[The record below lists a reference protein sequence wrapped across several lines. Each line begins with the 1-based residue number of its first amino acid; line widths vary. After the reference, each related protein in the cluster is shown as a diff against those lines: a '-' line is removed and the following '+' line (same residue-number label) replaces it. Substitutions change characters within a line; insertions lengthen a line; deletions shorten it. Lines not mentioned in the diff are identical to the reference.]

1 MRDVL
6 GEVRQNG
13 YVVPDLQEGVRF
25 WTEVMGV
32 GPFFLLDHISMPG
45 FTYRGEAANPVIS
58 VAFSHHGNLQIE
70 LIQPHDDEPSMF
82 RDFLRSGQRG
92 LHHVACW
99 TNDYD
104 RDKAAMLAGGF
115 EVGHASELKTGEN
128 DLVSARFCYVEN
140 KAIPGMIVEI
150 LERTPLGDLMQH
162 GIEEA
167 ARNWDGAGPII
178 RPVASLF

>member
-1 MRDVL
+1 MQDIL
-6 GEVRQNG
+6 GPIRQNG
-13 YVVPDLQEGVRF
+13 HVVKDLREAVKF

-32 GPFFLLDHISMPG
+32 GPFFLLDRITMPG
-45 FTYRGEAANPVIS
+45 FNYQGRPADPVIS

-70 LIQPHDDEPSMF
+70 LIQQHNNEPSMF
-82 RDFLRSGQRG
+82 KEFLDSGQHG

-115 EVGHASELKTGEN
+115 EVGHASEADSDDE
-128 DLVSARFCYVEN
+128 LVSARFCYVYN
-140 KAIPGMIVEI
+140 SRIPGMIVEI
-150 LERTPLGDLMQH
+150 LERTEAGDLMKDR
-162 GIEEA
+162 IEEA
-167 ARNWDGAGPII
+167 VRNWDGIDPL